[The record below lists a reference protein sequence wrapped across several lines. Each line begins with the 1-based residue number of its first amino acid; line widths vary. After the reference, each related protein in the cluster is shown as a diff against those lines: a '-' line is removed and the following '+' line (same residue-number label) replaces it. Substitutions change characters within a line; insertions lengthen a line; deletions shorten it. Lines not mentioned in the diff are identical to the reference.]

1 MVPSGNILRTESQTL
16 NMILSS
22 RRVDDRKH
30 AERQAHVQR
39 RQEEAARSGRGHV
52 DPFPLNVQRSV
63 GGEAGQIRVEPP
75 IMPQNLNEMN
85 IFYSAVSLDV
95 LLDRLRA
102 ALAGMADTPLVT
114 LKQKSAK
121 VRSCGSHQSVGEGP
135 NWLTSGRRFVEL
147 CVGCRR

>member
-1 MVPSGNILRTESQTL
+1 MAPRGNTLRTEPYTPIQS
-16 NMILSS
+16 MILPT

-63 GGEAGQIRVEPP
+63 GGEVDQIRVEPP
-75 IMPQNLNEMN
+75 IMPKNLNEMHV
-85 IFYSAVSLDV
+85 FYSAVALDV

-121 VRSCGSHQSVGEGP
+121 VRSVVVTTVASVREGLNGMP
-135 NWLTSGRRFVEL
+135 
-147 CVGCRR
+147 CV

>member
-1 MVPSGNILRTESQTL
+1 MIILT
-16 NMILSS
+16 

-30 AERQAHVQR
+30 AEREAHVQR

-63 GGEAGQIRVEPP
+63 GGEVDQIRVKPP
-75 IMPQNLNEMN
+75 IMPENLNGMHV
-85 IFYSAVSLDV
+85 FYAAVALDV

-114 LKQKSAK
+114 LKQNSAK
-121 VRSCGSHQSVGEGP
+121 VRAALLSHG
-135 NWLTSGRRFVEL
+135 N
-147 CVGCRR
+147 

>member
-1 MVPSGNILRTESQTL
+1 
-16 NMILSS
+16 MILSS

-63 GGEAGQIRVEPP
+63 GAEAGQIRVEPP

-85 IFYSAVSLDV
+85 TFYSAVSLDV

-135 NWLTSGRRFVEL
+135 NWLTRGRRFVEL

>member
-1 MVPSGNILRTESQTL
+1 MGKIRNSLKTEPYHS
-16 NMILSS
+16 NPMILAP

-63 GGEAGQIRVEPP
+63 GGEVDQTRVEPP
-75 IMPQNLNEMN
+75 VMPNDLNGMH
-85 IFYSAVSLDV
+85 IFYSAVALDV

-114 LKQKSAK
+114 LKAKSAK
-121 VRSCGSHQSVGEGP
+121 VRFVVFT
-135 NWLTSGRRFVEL
+135 TSGLFGRA
-147 CVGCRR
+147 

>member
-1 MVPSGNILRTESQTL
+1 M
-16 NMILSS
+16 
-22 RRVDDRKH
+22 
-30 AERQAHVQR
+30 QR

-63 GGEAGQIRVEPP
+63 GGEADQIRVEPP

-85 IFYSAVSLDV
+85 VFYSAVALDV

-121 VRSCGSHQSVGEGP
+121 VRGFCIHESIWEGP
-135 NWLTSGRRFVEL
+135 SRVPGVWSNCCIGVAED
-147 CVGCRR
+147 